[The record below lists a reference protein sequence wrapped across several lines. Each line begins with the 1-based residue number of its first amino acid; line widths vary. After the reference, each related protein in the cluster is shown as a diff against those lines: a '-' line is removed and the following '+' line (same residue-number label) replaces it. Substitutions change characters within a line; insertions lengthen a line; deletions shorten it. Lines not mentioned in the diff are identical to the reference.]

1 MVPNTLVEAE
11 IKHMQKMQNQQLA
24 AMQGKSESVDL
35 DTPSEHFHD
44 EAKKRVQLGLLL
56 SELIK
61 KYEITLDQD
70 KVTARIE
77 ELASAYPQKE
87 QIISYYRSNS
97 QMLQQIESA
106 VLEDQALE
114 KLSESANIKE
124 VSLSYKEVTGEK

>member
-1 MVPNTLVEAE
+1 MSSRCALLYTRPNCPLCDEAE
-11 IKHMQKMQNQQLA
+11 EILHTY
-24 AMQGKSESVDL
+24 GYSVQSID
-35 DTPSEHFHD
+35 
-44 EAKKRVQLGLLL
+44 
-56 SELIK
+56 
-61 KYEITLDQD
+61 ITLDQD

-87 QIISYYRSNS
+87 QIISYYRSNP

-114 KLSESANIKE
+114 KISESATIKE